1 VLLEI
6 KGLRV
11 FYDKLEAV
19 HGIDL
24 HVDDGELIT
33 VIGSNGAGKTSTLNA
48 ISGIVDHTGEIW
60 FDGKRIDNMS
70 AAEIASA
77 GIIQVPEGRRIFP
90 QLSVMENLR
99 MGAYLE
105 KDKKKIAERLERA
118 FSLFPVLG
126 ERKNQRGD
134 SLSGGEQQMLATA
147 RALMAGPKLLM
158 MDEPSLGLSPIACQ
172 RVEDRCV
179 DINTEGLAILLI
191 EQNAMMGLRI
201 SSRAYVFEK
210 GEIALEGKS
219 SDLAA
224 MDEVKKAYL
233 GV

>member
-1 VLLEI
+1 MLLEI
-6 KGLRV
+6 KGLKV

-24 HVDDGELIT
+24 AVDYGELVT
-33 VIGSNGAGKTSTLNA
+33 VIGANGAGKTSTLNA
-48 ISGIVDHTGEIW
+48 ISGIVPHSGEIW
-60 FDGKRIDNMS
+60 FDGKRIDDKS
-70 AAEIASA
+70 PAEIASA

-90 QLSVMENLR
+90 QLSVMENLL

-105 KDKKKIAERLERA
+105 RSKKVVNERLVKA

-179 DINTEGLAILLI
+179 DINREGLAVLLV

-224 MDEVKKAYL
+224 NDEIKKAYL

>member
-6 KGLRV
+6 KGLKV

-24 HVDDGELIT
+24 AVDYGELVT
-33 VIGSNGAGKTSTLNA
+33 VIGANGAGKTSTLNA
-48 ISGIVDHTGEIW
+48 ISGIVPHSGEIW
-60 FDGKRIDNMS
+60 FDGKRIDDKS
-70 AAEIASA
+70 PAEIASA

-90 QLSVMENLR
+90 QLSVMENLL

-105 KDKKKIAERLERA
+105 RSKKVVNERLVKA

-179 DINTEGLAILLI
+179 DINREGLAVLLV

-224 MDEVKKAYL
+224 NDEIKKAYL

>member
-6 KGLRV
+6 KGLKV

-24 HVDDGELIT
+24 HVDDGELVT

-48 ISGIVDHTGEIW
+48 ISGIVEHTGEIW
-60 FDGKRIDNMS
+60 FEGKRIDRMS
-70 AAEIASA
+70 PADISAA

-99 MGAYLE
+99 MGAYLT
-105 KDKKKIAERLERA
+105 KDKKKIADRLEKA
-118 FSLFPVLG
+118 FSLFPILG

-179 DINTEGLAILLI
+179 DINAEGLAVLLI

-210 GEIALEGKS
+210 GEIALQGKS

-224 MDEVKKAYL
+224 MSEVQKAYL